1 MSRMVKIS
9 DVAREA
15 GVSVATVS
23 RSLNNHVTVNPE
35 LAARVRE
42 AAERLG
48 YRPNGIA
55 RSLRRQSTDVLALII
70 SDVANPFFTA
80 ITRGVEDVAQRNGF
94 SVLLCNADE
103 QPEKEATYLRVAEQE
118 QVAGVLLSPHSAATD
133 ISRLRASGIPV
144 VIIDRPLGSGGG
156 DDLDSVMVE
165 SAEGARVATAHLLAE
180 GWQRPGCVT
189 GPADA
194 ATAEQRLAG
203 YRAALADAGIAREFV
218 ARAEFRQAGGR
229 AATAELLGAFA
240 PSGAPAAREASVEA
254 GPAQPGGRPSALDT
268 GGAPVEAGLALHDE
282 GPGALDTG
290 GAPAVAGLALRD
302 GGLGALDTSGAP
314 VEAGL
319 VLRDGGPG
327 ALDTGGAPVE
337 AGLALHDEQPDSLF
351 VANSPMALG
360 MLEELA
366 SRGLRVGVDLGVVVF
381 DDAPWAPFV
390 DPPMTVIAQ
399 PAYEIGATAAQ
410 LLVDRIRGT
419 APHGSRSL
427 RLDTTLEIRAS
438 SRRPHPT
445 LATRH

>member
-35 LAARVRE
+35 LASRVRE

-144 VIIDRPLGSGGG
+144 VIIDRPLGSDGG

-229 AATAELLGAFA
+229 AATAELLGAFV
-240 PSGAPAAREASVEA
+240 PSGAPDHREASCEA
-254 GPAQPGGRPSALDT
+254 GPVR
-268 GGAPVEAGLALHDE
+268 
-282 GPGALDTG
+282 PGA
-290 GAPAVAGLALRD
+290 R
-302 GGLGALDTSGAP
+302 
-314 VEAGL
+314 
-319 VLRDGGPG
+319 PG

-337 AGLALHDEQPDSLF
+337 AGLALHDERPGALDTGGAPAVAGLALHDERPDSLF

-438 SRRPHPT
+438 SRRPRP
-445 LATRH
+445 RP